1 MSSEPLIL
9 GAVCYSAKVVDIWE
23 GFKTFFYENGLRFD
37 YVLYS
42 NYEILVEALF
52 KGEVDVAWNSPLAWI
67 RAERMAK
74 SKGVSVKSLAMRDSD
89 CDLTS
94 VIITLKQSGISELK
108 SLANKK
114 VGVGAVDSPQAT
126 LIPLEIMK
134 WQGLEIGKNLEVIY
148 HNVLSGKHG
157 DHVGGEEDA
166 VKDLVS
172 GKVDA
177 ACMISSNLT
186 SFINSGII
194 SGQDVQVLVETPY
207 FDHCNFTVVDGH
219 RSEEMNR
226 FKELLLGMS
235 YEDPK
240 IRPLL
245 DMEGLKK
252 WQVGRASQYDIL
264 ESAVDSFSFYDGDG
278 NILRDDYIY

>member
-9 GAVCYSAKVVDIWE
+9 GAVCYSSKVVDIWE

-74 SKGVSVKSLAMRDSD
+74 SKGLSVKSLAMRDSD

-134 WQGLEIGKNLEVIY
+134 WQGLEEDKNIEVIY

-177 ACMISSNLT
+177 ACLISSNLS
-186 SFINSGII
+186 SFIKSGII
-194 SGQDVQVLVETPY
+194 SENDVHVLVETPY
-207 FDHCNFTVVDGH
+207 FDHCNFTVIEGH
-219 RSEEMNR
+219 RTEEMAK
-226 FKELLLGMS
+226 FKDLLIGMS

-264 ESAVDSFSFYDGDG
+264 ESAVNSFSFYDGDG